1 MRCCSICA
9 KIESELVALDAEDK
23 AIFMDDLG
31 IKESGL
37 DKLIKETY
45 ALLDLKTFFTVG
57 PNECRAWTFTNGM
70 TAPEMAGII
79 HTDFQK
85 GFIKAET
92 YTYDDMM
99 QYKSEVALKR
109 SW

>member
-1 MRCCSICA
+1 
-9 KIESELVALDAEDK
+9 
-23 AIFMDDLG
+23 
-31 IKESGL
+31 
-37 DKLIKETY
+37 
-45 ALLDLKTFFTVG
+45 
-57 PNECRAWTFTNGM
+57 M

>member
-1 MRCCSICA
+1 M
-9 KIESELVALDAEDK
+9 
-23 AIFMDDLG
+23 
-31 IKESGL
+31 
-37 DKLIKETY
+37 

-57 PNECRAWTFTNGM
+57 PDECRVWTFTNGIW

-92 YTYDDMM
+92 YTYDDMDA
-99 QYKSEVALKR
+99 V
-109 SW
+109 